1 MAKTLVL
8 LPACETE
15 LQAKG
20 ARVGW
25 AQDGLSAKGVEQ
37 AQKAGK
43 LLTDAGFKFD
53 ALFTSVQKQAV
64 CTAWT
69 ALMEGNE
76 VAIPQYQSYR
86 LNDRHWGSLQ
96 GCSEKDLEAK
106 YSKEEL
112 GNWRVGAPPSVATS
126 DAQHPCRDPKYRAI
140 PASLLPG
147 SESMATVVQRVQPL
161 WDDAIT
167 PFLLSSKTPLVV
179 AHEASIRAL
188 CQLLE
193 EDTDQEALEY
203 NILPGV
209 PVIVELD
216 EDLDFRKKTP
226 LGLKAKAKAK
236 PSARA
241 AHDLKPGPKPKPQPK
256 APPAPKPKEEHDLE
270 VKVVSAKGMRDADWW
285 AGTSDPY
292 VTCKVEGKGKG
303 EFRTPTVSN
312 HREESVKWNHL
323 EKMKIKPGDSLV
335 FTVYDEDT
343 GKSDDFLGMVT
354 LRFEELDFEGKMK
367 LVDQKGKAM
376 PGKTG
381 KGAFLTISVKELD

>member
-112 GNWRVGAPPSVATS
+112 GNWRVDAPPSVVTS

-161 WDDAIT
+161 WDDDAIT

-312 HREESVKWNHL
+312 HRERS
-323 EKMKIKPGDSLV
+323 
-335 FTVYDEDT
+335 
-343 GKSDDFLGMVT
+343 
-354 LRFEELDFEGKMK
+354 R
-367 LVDQKGKAM
+367 
-376 PGKTG
+376 
-381 KGAFLTISVKELD
+381 